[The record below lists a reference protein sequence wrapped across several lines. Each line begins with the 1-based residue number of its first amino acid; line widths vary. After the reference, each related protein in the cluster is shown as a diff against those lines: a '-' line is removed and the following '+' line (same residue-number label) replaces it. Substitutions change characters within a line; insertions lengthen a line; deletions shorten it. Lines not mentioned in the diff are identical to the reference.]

1 MTIQQIHQKAAEKLF
16 SLTLEELLA
25 QWNEVN
31 KLEVTPEVAQVRGW
45 ISNALE
51 AKNPEAFEAW
61 MMDDDCPED
70 PTPFF
75 K

>member
-1 MTIQQIHQKAAEKLF
+1 MTTQQINQKAAQKLSAF
-16 SLTLEELLA
+16 TLEELLA

-31 KLEVTPEVAQVRGW
+31 KLKVTLEVAQVRGW
-45 ISNALE
+45 ISDALE

-61 MMDDDCPED
+61 MMDDNCPED